1 MTGVRSSGVVPGRLN
16 IGNRI
21 SACFTGAEIAIDVLT
36 PAPLARLSRS
46 SPPPGETK
54 KKMEAF
60 SRLAQWKVGAHAKA
74 LNLPMAEAEPSDNEL
89 FRLLVK
95 GDEAAFRLLYERYQG
110 PIYRFALHMAGDAAT
125 AKETTQEVFMQLV
138 TNSKAYDPAKG
149 TVAAYLFGI
158 ARNLTRRS
166 LQHTRLE
173 VPLDAEEMD
182 AGETLPANHL
192 SVLEELTNS
201 EMLDCL
207 RKAIVALPEL
217 YREALVLCDLEEM
230 SYAEAA
236 AALGCSPGTIASRLH
251 RARALLKSKL
261 SANHVCNESIRIGRS
276 AV

>member
-1 MTGVRSSGVVPGRLN
+1 
-16 IGNRI
+16 
-21 SACFTGAEIAIDVLT
+21 
-36 PAPLARLSRS
+36 
-46 SPPPGETK
+46 
-54 KKMEAF
+54 MEAF
-60 SRLAQWKVGAHAKA
+60 SRSAQWKVGAHAKA
-74 LNLPMAEAEPSDNEL
+74 PTLPMAEAEPSDNEL

-110 PIYRFALHMAGDAAT
+110 PIYRFALHMFGDASI
-125 AKETTQEVFMQLV
+125 AKETTQEVFMQLI

-173 VPLDAEEMD
+173 VPLEDEDVEGEEVL
-182 AGETLPANHL
+182 AANDL
-192 SVLEELTNS
+192 TALEELTNS

-207 RKAIVALPEL
+207 RKAILALPEL

-236 AALGCSPGTIASRLH
+236 ATVGCSPGTIASRLH

-261 SANHVCNESIRIGRS
+261 NKNNVCNESIRIGRS